1 MTPAQ
6 AALATAVSF
15 LDEIDSAIRSIG
27 ENAQKAK
34 QERSEILNTISLA
47 TGKIQE
53 AESLD
58 ADVTVEYDGIAF
70 TIAGAKAFALD
81 MEGLIHYIADEPK
94 KALPIIEKA
103 TEIQPNA
110 AQAWFHKGM
119 IHASLMQKPQAIE
132 ALSKAIELS
141 PDDIQYHRS
150 LALVKSL
157 SNSEISAAKLMSAGR
172 KTFGVMKFIF
182 LLFMILPFFMIIVGI
197 VNKDSGS
204 LFVGIGLLVAY
215 GACMMA
221 YDKVRSFFS

>member
-6 AALATAVSF
+6 TALATAVSF
-15 LDEIDSAIRSIG
+15 LDEIDSTIRSIG

-47 TGKIQE
+47 TTKIQE

-81 MEGLIHYIADEPK
+81 MEGFIHFIADEPK
-94 KALPIIEKA
+94 RALPIITKA

-119 IHASLMQKPQAIE
+119 ILASLMQKPQAIE

-141 PDDIQYHRS
+141 PDNIEYHKS
-150 LALVKSL
+150 LSLVKSL

-172 KTFGVMKFIF
+172 KTFSVMKFIF
-182 LLFMILPFFMIIVGI
+182 WLFMLLPFFMIIVAI
-197 VNKDSGS
+197 VNKDGGS
-204 LFVGIGLLVAY
+204 LFVGVGLLVVY
-215 GACMMA
+215 GGFMMA